1 MNLSEYF
8 ERTRGVGVL
17 ATADFSGIVDAAVYA
32 RPHMMDE
39 NTAAF
44 IMHHRLTYHNLQSNP
59 HAAYLFI
66 EEGSGYQGRRLY
78 LTRIREE
85 RDRELIEQLRRRC
98 PVPGQEDDDLY
109 RVYFRV
115 DKIRPLVGNGAQ
127 AAED

>member
-17 ATADFSGIVDAAVYA
+17 ATADSSGIVDAAVYA

-109 RVYFRV
+109 LVYFRV